1 MNISASTHW
10 LKEHQQKLTQQLVSG
25 RMPHAL
31 LIVGATGSG
40 KSQLIQWLSHVVNC
54 LHPVREDDSGIIQAC
69 KQCKHCKLQSSDTFP
84 DLLEL
89 DKSENTISVDS
100 VRSASRFLESKAQIG
115 HHKVVVV
122 ERAERMSVAASNA
135 LLKTLEEPTAGNLLV
150 LSAANIE
157 HLLPTIISRC
167 QLIEIRPNLQQLT
180 QNHPQ
185 HANINISYL
194 PELADP
200 SLAEAFQSYCLTM
213 AQALDNIQQWQLFEQ
228 QLTEQERGLLWL
240 ERVVYLAQI
249 SQASAETA
257 DESKLPVVQKLAAT
271 LDFDSLNKVFQL
283 ILELNR
289 HLADYPQANAAMLK
303 QQLATTLFTLISGTE

>member
-1 MNISASTHW
+1 M
-10 LKEHQQKLTQQLVSG
+10 
-25 RMPHAL
+25 
-31 LIVGATGSG
+31 
-40 KSQLIQWLSHVVNC
+40 
-54 LHPVREDDSGIIQAC
+54 
-69 KQCKHCKLQSSDTFP
+69 
-84 DLLEL
+84 
-89 DKSENTISVDS
+89 
-100 VRSASRFLESKAQIG
+100 
-115 HHKVVVV
+115 
-122 ERAERMSVAASNA
+122 
-135 LLKTLEEPTAGNLLV
+135 LV

-180 QNHPQ
+180 ENHPQ

-194 PELADP
+194 PELTEP
-200 SLAEAFQSYCLTM
+200 SLAEAFQTYCLAM
-213 AQALDNIQQWQLFEQ
+213 AQALDNIQQWQLFER

-240 ERVVYLAQI
+240 ERIVYLAQRY
-249 SQASAETA
+249 QASAQAA
-257 DESKLPVVQKLAAT
+257 DVSALPVVQKLAAT